1 MAAPEMEGRPRA
13 WSSLLT
19 IYSVPGTV
27 PNTCTHCLAASANNP
42 LNKGLPD
49 HVTPMAF
56 TQGSCLPHARSSPH
70 PHSLSHSL
78 RAAFLAPEHRGSGS
92 PQGLCTPS
100 FLCWNSFPGGWL
112 FLTQEGQF
120 VCYFHQEAS
129 LDPPPFKVGPFLYQP
144 AFSFFLP
151 AFSS

>member
-1 MAAPEMEGRPRA
+1 M
-13 WSSLLT
+13 T

-27 PNTCTHCLAASANNP
+27 PNTCTHCLTASANNL

-49 HVTPMAF
+49 LVTPMAF

-100 FLCWNSFPGGWL
+100 FLCLELFPRWLAGWFSHRKCSLCATFTKKRPLTHRHLKSVPSCISLHFL
-112 FLTQEGQF
+112 FFCL
-120 VCYFHQEAS
+120 H
-129 LDPPPFKVGPFLYQP
+129 FLHSY
-144 AFSFFLP
+144 LP
-151 AFSS
+151 